1 MILKNTKI
9 ICTIGPAID
18 NEKMLMKMFDAGMDV
33 VRLNLSHG
41 SHSSAIKQITKIR
54 NASSKANK
62 YVAIMLDTKGPE
74 IRTGVFENGYC
85 QYEEGDVVKLV
96 KEEILGCKEQFHI
109 NCKEL
114 FNDVKPGNQLLVD
127 DGKITL
133 DVIEVNENEITCKF
147 VNGGIIKDH
156 KGINAPGTELSM
168 PFISEKDYN
177 DIKFG
182 CEQEVDAFALSFVR
196 TADDVLEVR
205 ELLKKFGKPNI
216 EIIAKIESRQG
227 IDNLEEILQ
236 VSDGI
241 MVARGDLGVEVA
253 PELVPLYQK
262 KMIKLANAYGKLVIT
277 ATHMLES
284 MIENPRPTRAEASDV
299 ANAILDGSDA
309 IMLSG
314 ESAVGKYP
322 VESVKY
328 MVKIAQI
335 AESMIDYKK
344 CLEDARVNS
353 KGTKNDAISMAAADI
368 ALKMDE
374 VKAIFAFTETGG
386 TARRIFKFRPRV
398 PVIACTDNPATARKL
413 AFYRGINTIY
423 AKYVDDLQ
431 MCDEITNIIA
441 SSMGLNTGDQ
451 IIIIAGFGV
460 QHGITNTIRIIDV
473 VNDNE

>member
-1 MILKNTKI
+1 MIQKNTKI

-18 NEKMLMKMFDAGMDV
+18 SEKMLMKMMESGMDV
-33 VRLNLSHG
+33 TRLNLSHG
-41 SHSSAIKQITKIR
+41 SHSTAIKQITKIR
-54 NASSKANK
+54 NASSKVNK

-74 IRTGVFENGYC
+74 IRTGAFENGFCEYKA
-85 QYEEGDVVKLV
+85 GDEVKLV
-96 KEEILGCKEQFHI
+96 KEEVLGNKEKFYI

-114 FNDVKPGNQLLVD
+114 FNDIQVGNQLLID

-133 DVIEVNENEITCKF
+133 DVISVNENEILCKF
-147 VNGGIIKDH
+147 INSGIIKDH
-156 KGINAPGTELSM
+156 KGINAPGTDLSM

-182 CEQEVDAFALSFVR
+182 CEQDVDAFALSFVR

-205 ELLKKFGKPNI
+205 DLLKKFGKPNI
-216 EIIAKIESRQG
+216 EIIAKIESQQG
-227 IDNLEEILQ
+227 VDNLESILQ

-322 VESVKY
+322 VESLQY
-328 MVKIAQI
+328 MVKIALI

-344 CLEDARVNS
+344 CLEDARTNS

-368 ALKMDE
+368 ALKMKE

-386 TARRIFKFRPRV
+386 TAKRIFKFKPRV
-398 PVIACTDNPATARKL
+398 PVIACTDNTYTARKL
-413 AFYRGINTIY
+413 AFYRGINAIY

-441 SSMGLNTGDQ
+441 SSMGLSAGDQ
-451 IIIIAGFGV
+451 IIVIAGFGV

-473 VNDNE
+473 KNDAE